1 MMLNAFVVEDEK
13 FAREELKFLLEKT
26 EQISVIGEAE
36 SIHEALWDINE
47 NQPDVVF
54 LDIELAKGNG
64 LDLANQFSNMKKQ
77 PMIVFAT
84 AYDQYALDAFEL
96 GAIDYIVKPIE
107 EKRLEQTVQRLL
119 KHAQAEKQTEKSEPN
134 PSSTP
139 PEEVNILAKDEDRTA
154 VLQARNIIYV
164 GTENRQTFI
173 KTAQNK
179 YSTDA
184 LLYQLK
190 EKLPDYFEQV
200 HRGYI
205 VNLKQ
210 VDAIEPWFNRAQLL
224 ILKDGSK
231 IPVSRSYTKEV
242 KQKLG
247 F

>member
-1 MMLNAFVVEDEK
+1 MLHAFVVEDEK

-26 EQISVIGEAE
+26 KQISVIGEAE
-36 SIHEALWDINE
+36 SIHEALWHIHE
-47 NQPDVVF
+47 SQPDVVF

-96 GAIDYIVKPIE
+96 GALDYIVKPIE

-119 KHAQAEKQTEKSEPN
+119 KQAQAQKVK
-134 PSSTP
+134 PSTATAP
-139 PEEVNILAKDEDRTA
+139 PEEINILAKDEDRTA

-184 LLYQLK
+184 LLYQIK